1 MFLAAP
7 SRPEQLNVV
16 ITDKNSVTVEWSKPK
31 SDGGSRLRRY
41 IIWRRVEMT
50 DNWMKV
56 TTVEHFITKTVIDKL
71 EFEKNFFFAVSAE
84 NDVGESDKAVTREP
98 VRLAKPS
105 GMYTVL
111 WNDAKLFFF
120 YGGGHFVK
128 IHKTILIM
136 IYVEF
141 CRNILISGGQC
152 PYVAK
157 ICHVSGDVNSMGT
170 MKVTKIVP
178 HEQR

>member
-1 MFLAAP
+1 MFHNSNLLDLKLIFMLSLTNRIVKSFLIIITTLFSAAP

-50 DNWMKV
+50 DNWVKV

-105 GMYTVL
+105 GRCSVL
-111 WNDAKLFFF
+111 WNESKLFFF
-120 YGGGHFVK
+120 FGGGHFVK
-128 IHKTILIM
+128 IQKLI
-136 IYVEF
+136 
-141 CRNILISGGQC
+141 
-152 PYVAK
+152 
-157 ICHVSGDVNSMGT
+157 
-170 MKVTKIVP
+170 
-178 HEQR
+178 